1 MGMLDDV
8 KSKKKQKAADNW
20 MKMADSAKTLEKQ
33 IEYYTKSL
41 DIDPYNAEA
50 WFKKGRGLEKL
61 GRFEEAKKSFDL
73 AIEIDPDY
81 QGLIGKKYESTASP
95 APSVVEDV
103 SFVSTRPAPVVADE
117 NGTDEQWI
125 TETPESVVA
134 EEPVIA
140 DEGELKEE
148 FEYSFRPPVG
158 DESIFSNV
166 ISKETDDNGSP
177 SILREEEEEEDV
189 FGSSSE
195 EPSVG
200 SEPEIISGDNYA
212 DDKEDD
218 EASLFAASVPAEV
231 KEETVD
237 EREDTFSPTPA
248 PVTEEPSSFSSD
260 ENVIRSREPVTS
272 ATESVSA
279 PSAAVIPD
287 SKPEQK
293 ETSYNAV
300 GSGKSP
306 AISGYVPSSGAIAG
320 SKSVAS
326 QGVEV
331 VDIRIPLNETIKFWA
346 IGIVAMLIVLL
357 ISSIL

>member
-8 KSKKKQKAADNW
+8 KSKKKQKAAENW

-95 APSVVEDV
+95 APSVAENI
-103 SFVSTRPAPVVADE
+103 SFVAAPPTPVVADE
-117 NGTDEQWI
+117 KESDEQWT
-125 TETPESVVA
+125 TETPEPAVA

-140 DEGELKEE
+140 EESELLEE

-166 ISKETDDNGSP
+166 ISRESDDNGSP
-177 SILREEEEEEDV
+177 STLREEEEEDV
-189 FGSSSE
+189 FGSSDE
-195 EPSVG
+195 EPSVL
-200 SEPEIISGDNYA
+200 SEPEVISGNNYA
-212 DDKEDD
+212 ADKEDD
-218 EASLFAASVPAEV
+218 EASIFAASVPAEV
-231 KEETVD
+231 EEETVD
-237 EREDTFSPTPA
+237 EREDTFSPTPEK
-248 PVTEEPSSFSSD
+248 VTEEPSSFRSD
-260 ENVIRSREPVTS
+260 ENIIGSREPVTS
-272 ATESVSA
+272 SA
-279 PSAAVIPD
+279 EAINKPSATFAPD
-287 SKPEQK
+287 SKPAQQ
-293 ETSYNAV
+293 ETATA
-300 GSGKSP
+300 GSDESP
-306 AISGYVPSSGAIAG
+306 AISGYVPSSGAIAS

-326 QGVEV
+326 QGVEI